1 RGIATLG
8 VGFGDGGLAGL
19 SSAAVRCVEKRDK
32 FVRKAWIM
40 VGYWERSDLWFWRH
54 IWWAFF
60 DHFFKK
66 MRYFHFISDVCG
78 CEWVFFLDL
87 NQG

>member
-19 SSAAVRCVEKRDK
+19 PSAAVRRVQKRDK
-32 FVRKAWIM
+32 FVRQVLII

-54 IWWAFF
+54 ICWGYPITISK
-60 DHFFKK
+60 D
-66 MRYFHFISDVCG
+66 MRYF
-78 CEWVFFLDL
+78 FFYYRC
-87 NQG
+87 